1 MPNQAS
7 SCSANT
13 EDIFPQP
20 ADGSKYRYF
29 NQPIEQIPGYAEGS
43 PQLLVHRPNGGL
55 QWATMDQCLDVVTCI
70 KLESSELTIERRK
83 IVVIKDFE
91 AETADCPPVE
101 VTECSGTGT

>member
-1 MPNQAS
+1 MAS
-7 SCSANT
+7 GSCSNI
-13 EDIFPQP
+13 EEIFETP
-20 ADGSKYRYF
+20 ADAKKYRYF
-29 NQPIEQIPGYAEGS
+29 NQPIKQIPGYDEGK

-70 KLESSELTIERRK
+70 KLESSELKIERRK

-91 AETADCPPVE
+91 ADDDCVPIE